1 MMKVAPLINDGPIKI
16 LIADDHPVVREGL
29 VAMVNRQANMTVV
42 AEAINGRELIAE
54 FMLHRPDVTL
64 VDLRMPQLDGIEA
77 ITAIRERVPSAR
89 FIVLTTYDDDADIQR
104 SLEAGAKAYMLKD
117 VPREELLSCIKS
129 VHAGCTLIPP
139 AIASKL
145 AEAIGLPSPTAR
157 EIAVLELVAEGKSN
171 REIAALLFITE
182 GTVKS
187 HLSAL
192 MGKLEASDRTQAVT
206 IAIKRGLIRL

>member
-1 MMKVAPLINDGPIKI
+1 MKVAPLINDGPIKI